1 MKGVAM
7 TPKDVQPQ
15 MLYFSAG
22 GEYKPLGR
30 ITEVPE
36 MVVGDEDFEQEM
48 LEFQYPEEMTFTA
61 TTIMNSN
68 LILLLLGRKENIPNN
83 WLKMHGYPMRR
94 KVGKRK

>member
-1 MKGVAM
+1 MP
-7 TPKDVQPQ
+7 PKDIQPQ
-15 MLYFSAG
+15 TLYFSAG

-36 MVVGDEDFEQEM
+36 IVVEDEDFEQEM

-61 TTIMNSN
+61 TTIVNRN
-68 LILLLLGRKENIPNN
+68 VIRLLFGDKKDIPNN

-94 KVGKRK
+94 KGKGGIRK

>member
-1 MKGVAM
+1 MP
-7 TPKDVQPQ
+7 PKDTPTGS
-15 MLYFSAG
+15 LYFSAG

-30 ITEVPE
+30 ISEVSE

-61 TTIMNSN
+61 TTILSLN
-68 LILLLLGRKENIPNN
+68 LMLLLLGRKESIPNN

-94 KVGKRK
+94 KQRR

>member
-1 MKGVAM
+1 M
-7 TPKDVQPQ
+7 TPKDIRPQ
-15 MLYFSAG
+15 TLYFRTG

-30 ITEVPE
+30 ITEVSE

-61 TTIMNSN
+61 TTIINRN
-68 LILLLLGRKENIPNN
+68 LIRLLIGKKEDIPNN

-94 KVGKRK
+94 RRKTK